1 MTRNVLLLL
10 LCLAIAGM
18 EGCHDDKQNSGAAKP
33 ESGQSTSP
41 GEKNGQAKTGEKGG
55 HRNQKDGSV
64 PADTVRIAR
73 EDQGRAGIRVG
84 AVTARSMPR
93 MLTVAGQVAMD
104 EKHTEHIG
112 ALADGRIENVYVLPG
127 DAVHRGQ
134 TLATLHSHMVHET
147 VAALTQAF
155 AAADRQQSALKFA
168 NQANDRYAKL
178 YTIQAAS
185 LEEKQRAE
193 QEVAQEQKGLTDA
206 EANVRAEREHLA
218 ELLQVSPESLRPGT
232 LYNKELIPVSAV
244 ADGVVIARNVTPGQ
258 VVSTGDETFVTSNLS
273 TIWVNAAVNE
283 RDLSAVHTGASATVS
298 TPGVSGGGL
307 RGKVMMLGD
316 VVDPQTRTLPVRL
329 SVPNPGIRLRPG
341 MFVTASIDEPA
352 TRMAVFVPSGALQDV
367 NGFRVVFVTPDGVNF
382 QGRAVKTGVETK
394 GLVEIAEGLQATDHV
409 VVEGAFMV
417 KGELLKGT
425 VGED

>member
-1 MTRNVLLLL
+1 MTRSALLLL
-10 LCLAIAGM
+10 LCFVLAGVG
-18 EGCHDDKQNSGAAKP
+18 GCHGDTQNSGAAKP
-33 ESGQSTSP
+33 ASGQTSTGGGKSA
-41 GEKNGQAKTGEKGG
+41 QAKTEAKYGHGDSKGG
-55 HRNQKDGSV
+55 AV
-64 PADTVRIAR
+64 PANTVHIAR

-93 MLTVAGQVAMD
+93 LLTVAGQVAMD

-112 ALADGRIENVYVLPG
+112 ALADGRIESVYVLPG

-178 YTIQAAS
+178 YAIQAAS

-193 QEVAQEQKGLTDA
+193 QEVAQQQKGLVDA

-218 ELLQVSPESLRPGT
+218 ELLQVPPESLRPGT
-232 LYNKELIPVSAV
+232 LYNKELIPVRAV

-273 TIWVNAAVNE
+273 TVWVNAAVNE
-283 RDLSAVHTGASATVS
+283 KDLSAIHAGASVTVS
-298 TPGVSGGGL
+298 TQGVSGAGL

-341 MFVTASIDEPA
+341 MFATASIEEPA
-352 TRMAVFVPSGALQDV
+352 TRMAVFVPSGALQDI

-382 QGRAVKTGVETK
+382 EARAVKTAAETR
-394 GLVEIAEGLQATDHV
+394 GLVEIAEGLQPTDHV
-409 VVEGAFMV
+409 VVDGAFMV